1 MKKLFRSILLLM
13 TFGLPTWQLMACKHA
28 PAPPSE
34 QDAIAVWKFTHRNLH
49 TQELQSLTKTN
60 GQMQEAGGGYIY
72 TLYYE
77 AKVKDIVQLGS
88 RAPGTVESYQSN
100 YAFQWTEKGWMGPDK
115 QVYPEH

>member
-1 MKKLFRSILLLM
+1 MKKLFHSILLLM
-13 TFGLPTWQLMACKHA
+13 MFALFTWQLTACKRT
-28 PAPPSE
+28 PSPPSE
-34 QDAIAVWKFTHRNLH
+34 QDAIAVWKYTHRNLH

-60 GQMQEAGGGYIY
+60 GQLQEANGGYVY

-77 AKVKDIVQLGS
+77 AKVKDIVQLGN